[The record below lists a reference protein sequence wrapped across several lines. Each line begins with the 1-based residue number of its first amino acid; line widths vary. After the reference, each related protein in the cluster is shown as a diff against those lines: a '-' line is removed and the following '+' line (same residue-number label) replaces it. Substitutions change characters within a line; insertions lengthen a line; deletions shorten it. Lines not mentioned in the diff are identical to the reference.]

1 MCSSLGL
8 NISECVVVLRNSG
21 AMFACTDEYVAS
33 LHLPYFDAHLTELND
48 EQARYLGLN
57 KTGPFKQNF
66 YRYLALQYYYYCCYC
81 NYHYYFISFCLLK

>member
-1 MCSSLGL
+1 MCTSLGL
-8 NISECVVVLRNSG
+8 NVNECVFVFGNSGVVLCNSG
-21 AMFACTDEYVAS
+21 AMCACTDEYVAS

-66 YRYLALQYYYYCCYC
+66 YRYLALHYYYYCCY
-81 NYHYYFISFCLLK
+81 L